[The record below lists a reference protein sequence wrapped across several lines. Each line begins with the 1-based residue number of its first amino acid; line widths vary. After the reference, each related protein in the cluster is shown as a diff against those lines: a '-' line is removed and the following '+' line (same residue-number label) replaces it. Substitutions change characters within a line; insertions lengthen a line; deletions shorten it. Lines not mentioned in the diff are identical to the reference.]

1 MMMDKFRRISLSW
14 LAEKRLTEQE
24 KGQEDIVNA
33 LCKYYASVSGLGH
46 QKTTKKNVKIGPV
59 WTC

>member
-1 MMMDKFRRISLSW
+1 MACGKT
-14 LAEKRLTEQE
+14 LTEQE

-46 QKTTKKNVKIGPV
+46 QEGHEETLKN
-59 WTC
+59 